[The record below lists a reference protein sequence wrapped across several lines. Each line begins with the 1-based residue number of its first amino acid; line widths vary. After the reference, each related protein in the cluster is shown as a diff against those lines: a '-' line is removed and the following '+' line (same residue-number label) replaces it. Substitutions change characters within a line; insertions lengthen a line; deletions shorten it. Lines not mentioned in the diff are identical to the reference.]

1 MKGDQAHRRELDH
14 GVRHTVYLETSIIS
28 YLAARPSRDLIV
40 AARQQLTHTW
50 WRERRPAFGL
60 YVSQWER
67 AMTDAH
73 NKWEPWRD
81 PIVAEV
87 RRARETIYAAT
98 GYDIRVFCRRL
109 REEQATSGHRVVTG
123 VPRENSERPGQAA

>member
-28 YLAARPSRDLIV
+28 YLAAR
-40 AARQQLTHTW
+40 QQRTHTW
-50 WRERRPAFGL
+50 WRERRPAFDL

-73 NKWEPWRD
+73 NEREPWRD

-98 GYDIRVFCRRL
+98 GYDIRVFCQRL
-109 REEQATSGHRVVTG
+109 REEQATSGHRVAAG
-123 VPRENSERPGQAA
+123 VPRENSERPAQAA